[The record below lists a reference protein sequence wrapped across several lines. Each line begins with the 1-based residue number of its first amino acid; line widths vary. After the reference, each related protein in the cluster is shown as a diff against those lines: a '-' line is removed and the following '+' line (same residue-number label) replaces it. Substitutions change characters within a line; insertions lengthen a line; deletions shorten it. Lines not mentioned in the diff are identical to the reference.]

1 MSSHSF
7 ATTASD
13 VAPLFSLNA
22 TPSPRKRDTRA
33 HDKLADDSDSDSGGS
48 FISDN
53 SISPSIAKEVDNT
66 EDLFRM

>member
-22 TPSPRKRDTRA
+22 TPSPRKRDTSA
-33 HDKLADDSDSDSGGS
+33 HDKLADDSDSGGS